1 MTYKEDGSWIQG
13 DMTYEDWTY
22 AVKPLYDYSTTIN
35 QKTGEKYKDYIN
47 PMRAYIKLLTKGK
60 GKNIRCETNIFGP
73 GNKKRS
79 PFKYMG
85 IHGSCHPVLHWDG
98 IFWGSH
104 GQASYGAS
112 IRLRVTE
119 MNFSPRLMERS
130 VPRRRMPEPKLDENE
145 SDDDESA

>member
-1 MTYKEDGSWIQG
+1 
-13 DMTYEDWTY
+13 
-22 AVKPLYDYSTTIN
+22 
-35 QKTGEKYKDYIN
+35 
-47 PMRAYIKLLTKGK
+47 
-60 GKNIRCETNIFGP
+60 
-73 GNKKRS
+73 
-79 PFKYMG
+79 MG
-85 IHGSCHPVLHWDG
+85 VHGACHPVVHWNG